1 PTWARPP
8 PRKPTRHRRLCAP
21 RFKVR
26 STCGVRSLRQLA
38 STRTDAAGGTAGPL
52 IRQPRQVV
60 RSPDGWPDYLHRC
73 PPCGNPRYWELSYML
88 TRDYRDI
95 IGGAL
100 LIIGGIAF
108 SWYAAHQYDLGS
120 LRRMGP
126 GMFPMAL
133 GLVLA
138 VFGLMMMVPAFFRA
152 GTMPEIRIW
161 SPLFVLSS

>member
-1 PTWARPP
+1 
-8 PRKPTRHRRLCAP
+8 
-21 RFKVR
+21 
-26 STCGVRSLRQLA
+26 
-38 STRTDAAGGTAGPL
+38 
-52 IRQPRQVV
+52 
-60 RSPDGWPDYLHRC
+60 
-73 PPCGNPRYWELSYML
+73 ML

-161 SPLFVLSS
+161 SPLFVLSSVIAFGLLIRSFGLVPATLAVTIISSMAELKIRAASLALLCVSLCLIAWLTFKVGLGMPVHMFRWPF